1 MRLLARFAASVCLAG
16 SFFVTSSDAAGLPPP
31 ARPVIPEALGWVV
44 VPGVAISPDKAH
56 VYRAIFSATAGA
68 EAPDKLVPAVLMAG
82 TELNALVASGL
93 TVANADFV
101 IDFHGPA
108 AVDALLD
115 NPHYQAKYHIDNPN
129 LPVLAKLK
137 KSGVKLYVCA
147 QLLLGIGVD
156 FATLT
161 PDVTVASDGL
171 VVLMTFQNQ
180 GYALLPF

>member
-1 MRLLARFAASVCLAG
+1 VLACGLCLTAAN
-16 SFFVTSSDAAGLPPP
+16 AADLPPP
-31 ARPVIPEALGWVV
+31 VRPVIPEALGWVV
-44 VPGVAISPDKAH
+44 VPGAAISPDKAH

-101 IDFHGPA
+101 IDFHGPG

-129 LPVLAKLK
+129 LPVLSELK

-147 QLLLGIGVD
+147 QLLLGIGVK
-156 FATLT
+156 FESLT

>member
-1 MRLLARFAASVCLAG
+1 MRPIPRFAAAVCLAG
-16 SFFVTSSDAAGLPPP
+16 GFFVTSSGAAALPPP

-44 VPGVAISPDKAH
+44 VPGAAISPNKAH

-93 TVANADFV
+93 TVTNADFV
-101 IDFHGPA
+101 IDFHGPG

-147 QLLLGIGVD
+147 QLLLGIGVK
-156 FATLT
+156 FETLT

-180 GYALLPF
+180 GYAFLPF